1 MKFTFVI
8 ILLTLLFL
16 VPTQAPQIPTAE
28 ALGSDSILLIC
39 YPPSASHQNGPMRKY
54 KIVYQTESILST
66 EQTLLYVIENSAMYP
81 FTESKDITIPSLQPY
96 TFYIFTLVVF
106 NDAGYSPNVSVSAR
120 TDAAGNQIIVIN
132 IFL

>member
-1 MKFTFVI
+1 
-8 ILLTLLFL
+8 
-16 VPTQAPQIPTAE
+16 
-28 ALGSDSILLIC
+28 
-39 YPPSASHQNGPMRKY
+39 MRKY

-66 EQTLLYVIENSAMYP
+66 EQTLLYVIEDSAMYP

-120 TDAAGNQIIVIN
+120 TDAAGNQFYYGELLKMYMIKTLVKILYMACQVLYFTN
-132 IFL
+132 LL